1 MQEKES
7 EVRRRRLWEENRR
20 RQRNTGMITPAIHP
34 RYGRLYRELYPDGL
48 EQSAGNGAEDLDK
61 KENSRGS
68 FTTRLILSTFLFLVF
83 LYVSQNSVELQG
95 ISSHEIIEKIQEN
108 HDIFLIDRK
117 STRLNSS
124 HASKSRMPSSA

>member
-1 MQEKES
+1 VQEKES
-7 EVRRRRLWEENRR
+7 EVRRRRLLEENRR
-20 RQRNTGMITPAIHP
+20 RQRNTGMSTPAIHP

-95 ISSHEIIEKIQEN
+95 INSHEIIEMIQEN
-108 HDIFLIDRK
+108 HDIFLID
-117 STRLNSS
+117 
-124 HASKSRMPSSA
+124 

>member
-20 RQRNTGMITPAIHP
+20 RQRNTSMITPAIHP

-108 HDIFLIDRK
+108 HDIFLTD
-117 STRLNSS
+117 
-124 HASKSRMPSSA
+124 

>member
-20 RQRNTGMITPAIHP
+20 RQRNTGMLTPAIHP

-95 ISSHEIIEKIQEN
+95 INSHEIIEMIQEN
-108 HDIFLIDRK
+108 QDIFLTDFNR
-117 STRLNSS
+117 
-124 HASKSRMPSSA
+124 

>member
-20 RQRNTGMITPAIHP
+20 RQRNTGMITQAIHQIWSFIS
-34 RYGRLYRELYPDGL
+34 ELYPDGL

-108 HDIFLIDRK
+108 HDIFLID
-117 STRLNSS
+117 
-124 HASKSRMPSSA
+124 

>member
-20 RQRNTGMITPAIHP
+20 QQRNTGMITPAIHP

-108 HDIFLIDRK
+108 HDIFLID
-117 STRLNSS
+117 
-124 HASKSRMPSSA
+124 

>member
-95 ISSHEIIEKIQEN
+95 ISSHEIIEMIQEN
-108 HDIFLIDRK
+108 HDIF
-117 STRLNSS
+117 
-124 HASKSRMPSSA
+124 

>member
-108 HDIFLIDRK
+108 HDIFLIDYNCNLETEK
-117 STRLNSS
+117 VG
-124 HASKSRMPSSA
+124 

>member
-7 EVRRRRLWEENRR
+7 EGRRRRLWEENRR

-108 HDIFLIDRK
+108 HDIFLID
-117 STRLNSS
+117 
-124 HASKSRMPSSA
+124 

>member
-61 KENSRGS
+61 KENSKGS

-95 ISSHEIIEKIQEN
+95 ISSHEIIEKIHEN
-108 HDIFLIDRK
+108 HDIFLTD
-117 STRLNSS
+117 
-124 HASKSRMPSSA
+124 

>member
-1 MQEKES
+1 MQEKEA

-20 RQRNTGMITPAIHP
+20 RQRNAGMITPAIHP

-48 EQSAGNGAEDLDK
+48 ERSAENGSEDLDK
-61 KENSRGS
+61 KEKNSGS

-95 ISSHEIIEKIQEN
+95 INSHEIIEMIQEN
-108 HDIFLIDRK
+108 QDVFLTDF
-117 STRLNSS
+117 
-124 HASKSRMPSSA
+124 

>member
-7 EVRRRRLWEENRR
+7 EVRRRRLWEEHRR
-20 RQRNTGMITPAIHP
+20 RQRNTGVITTTIHP

-48 EQSAGNGAEDLDK
+48 EQSIGNGAEDLDK

-108 HDIFLIDRK
+108 HDIFLTD
-117 STRLNSS
+117 
-124 HASKSRMPSSA
+124 

>member
-20 RQRNTGMITPAIHP
+20 RQRNTGMIIPAIHP

-108 HDIFLIDRK
+108 HDIFLID
-117 STRLNSS
+117 
-124 HASKSRMPSSA
+124 

>member
-34 RYGRLYRELYPDGL
+34 RYGRLYRELYPDGV

-83 LYVSQNSVELQG
+83 LYVSQNSVEFQG

-108 HDIFLIDRK
+108 DDIFLTD
-117 STRLNSS
+117 
-124 HASKSRMPSSA
+124 

>member
-61 KENSRGS
+61 KENSRVPGS
-68 FTTRLILSTFLFLVF
+68 SGAGTLNCNLRADPGRVQPLCS
-83 LYVSQNSVELQG
+83 SGSVYG
-95 ISSHEIIEKIQEN
+95 N
-108 HDIFLIDRK
+108 G
-117 STRLNSS
+117 
-124 HASKSRMPSSA
+124 

>member
-48 EQSAGNGAEDLDK
+48 EQSAGNGAGDLDK

-108 HDIFLIDRK
+108 HDIFLID
-117 STRLNSS
+117 
-124 HASKSRMPSSA
+124 

>member
-48 EQSAGNGAEDLDK
+48 EQSAGKEQKIMIRKKIAEEALLPD
-61 KENSRGS
+61 
-68 FTTRLILSTFLFLVF
+68 
-83 LYVSQNSVELQG
+83 
-95 ISSHEIIEKIQEN
+95 
-108 HDIFLIDRK
+108 
-117 STRLNSS
+117 
-124 HASKSRMPSSA
+124 

>member
-7 EVRRRRLWEENRR
+7 EVRRRRLLEENRR
-20 RQRNTGMITPAIHP
+20 RQRNTGMSTPAIHP

-68 FTTRLILSTFLFLVF
+68 FTTRLILSTFVF

-108 HDIFLIDRK
+108 HDIFLID
-117 STRLNSS
+117 
-124 HASKSRMPSSA
+124 

>member
-34 RYGRLYRELYPDGL
+34 RYGL

-108 HDIFLIDRK
+108 HDIFLID
-117 STRLNSS
+117 
-124 HASKSRMPSSA
+124 

>member
-20 RQRNTGMITPAIHP
+20 RQRNTSMITPAIHP

-108 HDIFLIDRK
+108 HDIFLID
-117 STRLNSS
+117 
-124 HASKSRMPSSA
+124 

>member
-48 EQSAGNGAEDLDK
+48 EQSAGNAAEDLDK

-108 HDIFLIDRK
+108 QDIFLID
-117 STRLNSS
+117 
-124 HASKSRMPSSA
+124 

>member
-7 EVRRRRLWEENRR
+7 EVRRRRLWEENCR

-34 RYGRLYRELYPDGL
+34 RYGRLYREFYPDGL

-108 HDIFLIDRK
+108 HDIFLID
-117 STRLNSS
+117 
-124 HASKSRMPSSA
+124 

>member
-95 ISSHEIIEKIQEN
+95 INSHEIIEMIQEN
-108 HDIFLIDRK
+108 QDVFLTDF
-117 STRLNSS
+117 
-124 HASKSRMPSSA
+124 

>member
-34 RYGRLYRELYPDGL
+34 RYGRLYRELYPYGL

-108 HDIFLIDRK
+108 HDIFLID
-117 STRLNSS
+117 
-124 HASKSRMPSSA
+124 

>member
-108 HDIFLIDRK
+108 HDILLID
-117 STRLNSS
+117 
-124 HASKSRMPSSA
+124 

>member
-95 ISSHEIIEKIQEN
+95 INSHEIIEMIQEN
-108 HDIFLIDRK
+108 HDIFLTDRK
-117 STRLNSS
+117 V
-124 HASKSRMPSSA
+124 

>member
-48 EQSAGNGAEDLDK
+48 GQSAGNGAEDLDK

-108 HDIFLIDRK
+108 HDIFLTD
-117 STRLNSS
+117 
-124 HASKSRMPSSA
+124 

>member
-108 HDIFLIDRK
+108 PDIFLID
-117 STRLNSS
+117 
-124 HASKSRMPSSA
+124 

>member
-34 RYGRLYRELYPDGL
+34 RCGRLYRELYPDGL

-108 HDIFLIDRK
+108 HDIFLID
-117 STRLNSS
+117 
-124 HASKSRMPSSA
+124 

>member
-34 RYGRLYRELYPDGL
+34 RYGRLYREVYPDGL
-48 EQSAGNGAEDLDK
+48 AQSAGNGAEDLDK

-95 ISSHEIIEKIQEN
+95 VSSHEIIEKIQEN
-108 HDIFLIDRK
+108 HDIFLID
-117 STRLNSS
+117 
-124 HASKSRMPSSA
+124 

>member
-48 EQSAGNGAEDLDK
+48 EQSAGNGAEVLDK
-61 KENSRGS
+61 KENSRVS

-108 HDIFLIDRK
+108 HDIFLID
-117 STRLNSS
+117 
-124 HASKSRMPSSA
+124 

>member
-61 KENSRGS
+61 KENSRLFFFVRFFGWS
-68 FTTRLILSTFLFLVF
+68 FCFLCFF
-83 LYVSQNSVELQG
+83 MSV
-95 ISSHEIIEKIQEN
+95 
-108 HDIFLIDRK
+108 R
-117 STRLNSS
+117 TV
-124 HASKSRMPSSA
+124 

>member
-20 RQRNTGMITPAIHP
+20 RQRYTGMITPAIHP

-108 HDIFLIDRK
+108 HDIFLID
-117 STRLNSS
+117 
-124 HASKSRMPSSA
+124 

>member
-48 EQSAGNGAEDLDK
+48 EQSAGNGAEDQ

-108 HDIFLIDRK
+108 HDIFLID
-117 STRLNSS
+117 
-124 HASKSRMPSSA
+124 

>member
-48 EQSAGNGAEDLDK
+48 EQSARNGAEDLDK
-61 KENSRGS
+61 QENSRGS

-108 HDIFLIDRK
+108 HDIFLTD
-117 STRLNSS
+117 
-124 HASKSRMPSSA
+124 

>member
-61 KENSRGS
+61 KENSSGS

-95 ISSHEIIEKIQEN
+95 KNSQEIIEMIQEKQE
-108 HDIFLIDRK
+108 DFLTD
-117 STRLNSS
+117 L
-124 HASKSRMPSSA
+124 

>member
-20 RQRNTGMITPAIHP
+20 RQRNTGMITPAIHT

-48 EQSAGNGAEDLDK
+48 EKSAGNGAEDLDK

-108 HDIFLIDRK
+108 HDIFLID
-117 STRLNSS
+117 
-124 HASKSRMPSSA
+124 

>member
-61 KENSRGS
+61 KEKSRGS

-108 HDIFLIDRK
+108 HDIFLID
-117 STRLNSS
+117 
-124 HASKSRMPSSA
+124 

>member
-68 FTTRLILSTFLFLVF
+68 CTTRLILSTFLFLVF

-108 HDIFLIDRK
+108 HDIFLID
-117 STRLNSS
+117 
-124 HASKSRMPSSA
+124 

>member
-34 RYGRLYRELYPDGL
+34 RYGRLYRVLYTDGL

-108 HDIFLIDRK
+108 HDIFLID
-117 STRLNSS
+117 
-124 HASKSRMPSSA
+124 